1 MGGASLMDWQYLF
14 NAAFGVICIIGGWWL
29 NTMWQAMR
37 DLETKVASIDVLVAG
52 QYVKKEE
59 LNKLADAIF
68 HKLDRI
74 QDAIERKAD
83 K

>member
-1 MGGASLMDWQYLF
+1 MDWQYLF
-14 NAAFGVICIIGGWWL
+14 NSAFGLLCMVGGWWL

-37 DLETKVASIDVLVAG
+37 NLETKVASIDVLVAG

-59 LNKLADAIF
+59 LQYMSAEIF
-68 HKLDRI
+68 RKLDKI

-83 K
+83 KP

>member
-1 MGGASLMDWQYLF
+1 MTPQEMFNIAVGLIGGL
-14 NAAFGVICIIGGWWL
+14 GGWWL

-37 DLETKVASIDVLVAG
+37 SLETKVAAIDVLVAG

-59 LNKLADAIF
+59 LNELSREIF
-68 HKLDRI
+68 RKLDKI
-74 QDAIERKAD
+74 HDDIGRKAD